1 MIMITTT
8 IKIAKLMILLIL
20 IIKTLEC
27 CGDVE

>member
-8 IKIAKLMILLIL
+8 IKIAKLLILLVV

-27 CGDVE
+27 CRDVE